1 MKKILIINGPNLNLL
16 GKRNPDIYGKRSFE
30 EILGE
35 LRRKFPDVRI
45 DYFQSN
51 HEGDLIDKIQQAD
64 EENYNGII
72 LNPAA
77 YTHTSIALRDA
88 VEAVDV
94 PVAEVHISDIYS
106 REDFR
111 RISYIRDV
119 AVFSV
124 VGKGTGGYAIAL
136 EKLLKIMQ
144 TQSGK

>member
-35 LRRKFPDVRI
+35 LQQKFPDVRI

-119 AVFSV
+119 VVFSV
-124 VGKGTGGYAIAL
+124 VGKGTGGYKIAL
-136 EKLLKIMQ
+136 EKLLKMI
-144 TQSGK
+144 